1 MTGTKDRPRPDT
13 GAGEKDSTE
22 APPTPG
28 GEAGTSPRAKPPARD
43 AQSAD
48 DADKAGRFSR
58 RRDRKRVVESAKVEQ
73 AEGSE
78 EDLPDLGTIEDPLE
92 LRETASWL
100 REELVAT
107 RIENTEHLDHLLRIK
122 AEFDNYRK
130 RMLREQSDVV
140 ARAARS
146 LVESLL
152 PVLDSFDLAMGHPPE
167 DLDDDDTFL
176 QGVKAVRTQIFDI
189 LDKEGLERIEP
200 ESGAD
205 FDPTVHEPVSH
216 APGDGD
222 TQKVAGVLRPGY
234 RFKGRLLRPAMVEV
248 GG

>member
-1 MTGTKDRPRPDT
+1 MSGIEDERERV
-13 GAGEKDSTE
+13 
-22 APPTPG
+22 G
-28 GEAGTSPRAKPPARD
+28 GAKPDGSPSRRTAEV
-43 AQSAD
+43 AD
-48 DADKAGRFSR
+48 SGKPGRFSR
-58 RRDRKRVVESAKVEQ
+58 RRDRRIEG
-73 AEGSE
+73 AERDAEPSSQTD
-78 EDLPDLGTIEDPLE
+78 DLPDLEKIDDPIE

-100 REELVAT
+100 REELIAT
-107 RIENTEHLDHLLRIK
+107 RIDRTEHLDHLLRIK

-146 LVESLL
+146 LVEALL
-152 PVLDSFDLAMGHPPE
+152 PVLDSFDLAMEHPPE

-176 QGVKAVRTQIFDI
+176 KGVKAVRTQMFDI

-222 TQKVAGVLRPGY
+222 TQKIAGVLRPGY